1 MKSVLVTGADGFLG
15 SHVLRDLTRR
25 GFNVFPM
32 RRIDGDVTKSTTWE
46 TFPASDYLVDL
57 AGLTFVPASWQN
69 PTNFVQSN
77 SVCTSHALDFCR
89 KNKTKM
95 IFLSTYLYSSKL
107 RTPIKETD
115 EIDPA
120 NPYALSKLLGEQL
133 CSFYAEQFGVE
144 VIILRPFNVFG
155 SGQNMRFLIPSIIS
169 QAMKGDEIN
178 VLDIRPARDFV
189 FIEDLLDAV
198 YKSLTTDLRFGIINV
213 GTGVASTVEQLIF
226 SLADVIGRKLSINTS
241 NKERFGEISST
252 QADISQAK
260 LLLGWQPKWSLS
272 EGLREIW
279 RDAQDNKTL

>member
-77 SVCTSHALDFCR
+77 SVSTSHALDFCR

-133 CSFYAEQFGVE
+133 CSFYAKQFGVE

-155 SGQNMRFLIPSIIS
+155 SGQNMRFLIPSIIY
-169 QAMKGDEIN
+169 QAMKGDEIS
-178 VLDIRPARDFV
+178 VLDTRPARDFV

-198 YKSLTTDLRFGIINV
+198 YKSLTTDLRFGIVNV
-213 GTGVASTVEQLIF
+213 GTGVASTVEQLIL
-226 SLADVIGRKLSINTS
+226 SLADVIGRKLSINSS
-241 NKERFGEISST
+241 NQERFGEINST

-272 EGLREIW
+272 QGLREIW
-279 RDAQDNKTL
+279 RDSQENKIL

>member
-77 SVCTSHALDFCR
+77 SVSTSHALDFCR

-133 CSFYAEQFGVE
+133 CSFYAKQFGVE

-155 SGQNMRFLIPSIIS
+155 SGQNMRFLIPSIIY
-169 QAMKGDEIN
+169 QAMKGDEIS
-178 VLDIRPARDFV
+178 VLDTRPARDFV

-198 YKSLTTDLRFGIINV
+198 YKSLTTDLRFGIVNV
-213 GTGVASTVEQLIF
+213 GTGVASTVEQLIL
-226 SLADVIGRKLSINTS
+226 SLADVIGRKLSINSS
-241 NKERFGEISST
+241 NQERFGEINST

-272 EGLREIW
+272 QGLREIW
-279 RDAQDNKTL
+279 RDAQENKIL

>member
-15 SHVLRDLTRR
+15 HHILRDLTGHGFDVLPKRR
-25 GFNVFPM
+25 T
-32 RRIDGDVTKSTTWE
+32 DGDVTRSTTWDK
-46 TFPASDYLVDL
+46 FPASDFLVHL
-57 AGLTFVPASWQN
+57 AGLTFVPASWEN
-69 PTNFVQSN
+69 PTEFVQSN
-77 SVCTSHALDFCR
+77 SVSTSHALDFCR

-107 RTPIKETD
+107 STPIKETD

-120 NPYALSKLLGEQL
+120 NPYALSKFLGEQL
-133 CSFYAEQFGVE
+133 CSFYAKQFGVE

-155 SGQNMRFLIPSIIS
+155 SRQNSRFLIPSIIS
-169 QAMKGDEIN
+169 QATKSDEIS
-178 VLDIRPARDFV
+178 VLDIRPARDYV

-198 YKSLTTDLRFGIINV
+198 HKSLTSDLRFGIINV

-226 SLADVIGRKLSINTS
+226 SLADVIGRELTIKSS
-241 NKERFGEISST
+241 NQERFGEIIST

-272 EGLREIW
+272 QGLREVW
-279 RDAQDNKTL
+279 RDKQQHKV

>member
-15 SHVLRDLTRR
+15 HHILRDLTGHGFDVLPKRR
-25 GFNVFPM
+25 T
-32 RRIDGDVTKSTTWE
+32 DGDVTRSTTWDK
-46 TFPASDYLVDL
+46 FPASDFLVHL
-57 AGLTFVPASWQN
+57 AGLTFVPASWEN
-69 PTNFVQSN
+69 PTEFVQSN
-77 SVCTSHALDFCR
+77 SVSTSHALDFCR

-107 RTPIKETD
+107 STPIKETD

-120 NPYALSKLLGEQL
+120 NPYALSKFLGEQL
-133 CSFYAEQFGVE
+133 CSFYAKQFGVE

-155 SGQNMRFLIPSIIS
+155 SRQNSRFLIPSIIS
-169 QAMKGDEIN
+169 QATKSDEIS
-178 VLDIRPARDFV
+178 VLDIRPARDYV

-198 YKSLTTDLRFGIINV
+198 HKSLTSDLRFGIINV

-226 SLADVIGRKLSINTS
+226 SLADVIGRELTIKSS
-241 NKERFGEISST
+241 NQERFGEINST

-272 EGLREIW
+272 QGLREVW
-279 RDAQDNKTL
+279 RDSQQHKL

>member
-15 SHVLRDLTRR
+15 HHILRDLTGHGFDVLPKRR
-25 GFNVFPM
+25 T
-32 RRIDGDVTKSTTWE
+32 DGDVTRSTTWDK
-46 TFPASDYLVDL
+46 FPASDFLVHL
-57 AGLTFVPASWQN
+57 AGLTFVPASWEN
-69 PTNFVQSN
+69 PTEFVQSN
-77 SVCTSHALDFCR
+77 SVSTSYALDFCR

-107 RTPIKETD
+107 STPIKETD

-120 NPYALSKLLGEQL
+120 NPYALSKFLGEQL
-133 CSFYAEQFGVE
+133 CSFYAKQFGVE

-155 SGQNMRFLIPSIIS
+155 SGQNLRFLIPSIIS
-169 QAMKGDEIN
+169 QATKSDEIS
-178 VLDIRPARDFV
+178 VLDIRPARDYV

-198 YKSLTTDLRFGIINV
+198 HKSLTSDLRFGIINV

-226 SLADVIGRKLSINTS
+226 SLADVIGRELTIKSS
-241 NKERFGEISST
+241 NQERFGEIIST

-272 EGLREIW
+272 QGLREVW
-279 RDAQDNKTL
+279 RDSQQHKV

>member
-1 MKSVLVTGADGFLG
+1 MKSVLVTGSDGFLG
-15 SHVLRDLTRR
+15 NHVLRDLTQH
-25 GFNVFPM
+25 GFNVFPK
-32 RRIDGDVTKSTTWE
+32 RRTDGDVTKSTTWDK
-46 TFPASDYLVDL
+46 FPATDYLVDL
-57 AGLTFVPASWQN
+57 AGLTFVPASWEN
-69 PTNFVQSN
+69 PTEFVQSN
-77 SVCTSHALDFCR
+77 SVSTSHALDFCR

-133 CSFYAEQFGVE
+133 CSFYAKLYGVE

-155 SGQNMRFLIPSIIS
+155 SGQNSRFLIPSIIS
-169 QAMKGDEIN
+169 QAMKGDEIS

-198 YKSLTTDLRFGIINV
+198 HKSITSDLRFGIINV
-213 GTGVASTVEQLIF
+213 GTGIASTVEELIF
-226 SLADVIGRKLSINTS
+226 SLADVIGRKLTINSS
-241 NKERFGEISST
+241 NQERFGEIHLT
-252 QADISQAK
+252 QADVSQAK

-272 EGLREIW
+272 QGLREVW
-279 RDAQDNKTL
+279 RDSQEHRV

>member
-15 SHVLRDLTRR
+15 HHILRDLTGHGFDVLPKRR
-25 GFNVFPM
+25 T
-32 RRIDGDVTKSTTWE
+32 DGDVTRSTTWDK
-46 TFPASDYLVDL
+46 FPASDFLVHL
-57 AGLTFVPASWQN
+57 AGLTFVPASWEN
-69 PTNFVQSN
+69 PTEFVQSN
-77 SVCTSHALDFCR
+77 SVSTSHALDFCR

-107 RTPIKETD
+107 STPIKETD

-120 NPYALSKLLGEQL
+120 NPYALSKFLGEQL
-133 CSFYAEQFGVE
+133 CSFYAKQFGVE

-155 SGQNMRFLIPSIIS
+155 SRQNSRFLIPSIIS
-169 QAMKGDEIN
+169 QATKSDEIS
-178 VLDIRPARDFV
+178 VLDIRPARDYV

-198 YKSLTTDLRFGIINV
+198 HKSITSDLHFGIINV

-226 SLADVIGRKLSINTS
+226 SLADVIGRELTIKSS
-241 NKERFGEISST
+241 NLERFGEINST

-272 EGLREIW
+272 QGLREVW
-279 RDAQDNKTL
+279 RDSQQHKV

>member
-1 MKSVLVTGADGFLG
+1 
-15 SHVLRDLTRR
+15 
-25 GFNVFPM
+25 
-32 RRIDGDVTKSTTWE
+32 
-46 TFPASDYLVDL
+46 
-57 AGLTFVPASWQN
+57 
-69 PTNFVQSN
+69 
-77 SVCTSHALDFCR
+77 
-89 KNKTKM
+89 M

-169 QAMKGDEIN
+169 QAMKGDEIS

-213 GTGVASTVEQLIF
+213 GTGVASTVEQLIL
-226 SLADVIGRKLSINTS
+226 SLADVIGRKLSINSS

-252 QADISQAK
+252 QADISRAK

-279 RDAQDNKTL
+279 RDAQENKIL